1 MTQKINSI
9 LLTDDDPDDQFL
21 FQEALFEADKSVS
34 FHGAYDGIDVLEKLK
49 SGAHKP
55 DLLFLDVNM
64 PRMNGI
70 DCLKELQKLEHLRE
84 IPVIMYS
91 TSSYY
96 KKECFENGAAD
107 YIEKL
112 DDFSKLCAKLKDIL
126 DKGLPFQKSA
136 LPDSL

>member
-21 FQEALFEADKSVS
+21 FLEALSVADNTISYS
-34 FHGAYDGIDVLEKLK
+34 SAFDGIDVLEKLN
-49 SGAHKP
+49 SGMMSIP
-55 DLLFLDVNM
+55 DLLFMDVNM

-70 DCLKELQKLEHLRE
+70 DCLKELQKSEKLKT

-96 KKECFENGAAD
+96 KTECLESGAAD

-112 DDFSKLCAKLKDIL
+112 NDFPQLCATLKYIIN
-126 DKGLPFQKSA
+126 KGLPFEKMA
-136 LPDSL
+136 YPD